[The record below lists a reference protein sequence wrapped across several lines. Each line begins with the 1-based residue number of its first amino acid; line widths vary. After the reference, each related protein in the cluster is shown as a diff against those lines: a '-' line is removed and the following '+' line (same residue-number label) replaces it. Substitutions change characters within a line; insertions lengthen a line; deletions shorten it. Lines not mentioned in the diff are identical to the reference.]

1 MKKIVLLLIILF
13 CVKLI
18 TAQTLTIVDKK
29 TDKPI
34 QLVVVHSEFPNV
46 SAMTSS
52 KGEVNLNLFKGAD
65 TLSFVLTG
73 YEKQV
78 LSMNQIKKMNYRVA
92 MTGKS
97 YTLSEV
103 LVLGRNPNKEMPK
116 TIGKVNILG
125 YSDLRRNNDIF
136 LDKTL
141 NTIAG
146 VRMDVR
152 STTSQSH
159 ILVRGIGG
167 KSRFSIRDIKLY
179 YDGIPIT
186 DADGTTSLTDI
197 DFTSLGKVEVIKGSS
212 AGLYG
217 SSIGGVIN
225 LFSKRARY
233 QEKDFNQYVTF
244 GSFGMLT
251 TTTNFRAG
259 TDKVN
264 FYANYSYQNLNGFRD
279 HSHSKKEFV
288 TFGGDFFV
296 SDVQTL
302 SLLINYAHVNDEFP
316 GEIDSV
322 DFANNPEKSNP
333 AYPLKHI
340 GINSKSFLIGVSQIY
355 KISPNFEN
363 TSSVFMGQVQSENP
377 IEPFFNRRSTSKVG
391 ARSVFSFNT
400 YLGSAKS
407 SFAFGGEVIR
417 NFNVEKHYGFKPFFS
432 DNIDAINSDKEYD
445 LKQFNLFVQSII
457 NFDEM
462 TTLTLSSGMSWSNY
476 FVKDNLRA
484 GGIDQTN
491 EMKLG
496 AYFTPGVSLTHEI
509 TKDISVYAQVST
521 GFSPPTVSE
530 LSLSNGS
537 VNTTLNPEKSINY
550 EIGSNGD
557 LADNRFHYELSLFYL
572 KIKDS
577 FISQTVNGVNEY
589 VNAGSSD
596 NKGLEAMLSYKLI
609 DQQDNFIN
617 LVRPF
622 VTYSYND
629 FKFDDFKTAAA
640 DFSGND
646 FTGLAHHLFNAGLD
660 ITTTPGFYFYATY
673 NYVGKRPLVDDNSK
687 YDDAYGVLDMKLG
700 IRRRIQKEFTLQF
713 YVGVN
718 NLTDERYSPTIA
730 INQRDKSSRNLP
742 VYYNPAPGKNYYAA
756 ANFEYH
762 F

>member
-13 CVKLI
+13 SVKLI

-65 TLSFVLTG
+65 TLSFMLTG

-167 KSRFSIRDIKLY
+167 KSRFNIRDIKVY

-251 TTTNFRAG
+251 TTTNF
-259 TDKVN
+259 
-264 FYANYSYQNLNGFRD
+264 
-279 HSHSKKEFV
+279 
-288 TFGGDFFV
+288 
-296 SDVQTL
+296 
-302 SLLINYAHVNDEFP
+302 
-316 GEIDSV
+316 
-322 DFANNPEKSNP
+322 
-333 AYPLKHI
+333 
-340 GINSKSFLIGVSQIY
+340 
-355 KISPNFEN
+355 
-363 TSSVFMGQVQSENP
+363 
-377 IEPFFNRRSTSKVG
+377 
-391 ARSVFSFNT
+391 
-400 YLGSAKS
+400 
-407 SFAFGGEVIR
+407 
-417 NFNVEKHYGFKPFFS
+417 
-432 DNIDAINSDKEYD
+432 
-445 LKQFNLFVQSII
+445 
-457 NFDEM
+457 
-462 TTLTLSSGMSWSNY
+462 
-476 FVKDNLRA
+476 
-484 GGIDQTN
+484 
-491 EMKLG
+491 
-496 AYFTPGVSLTHEI
+496 
-509 TKDISVYAQVST
+509 
-521 GFSPPTVSE
+521 
-530 LSLSNGS
+530 
-537 VNTTLNPEKSINY
+537 
-550 EIGSNGD
+550 
-557 LADNRFHYELSLFYL
+557 
-572 KIKDS
+572 
-577 FISQTVNGVNEY
+577 
-589 VNAGSSD
+589 
-596 NKGLEAMLSYKLI
+596 
-609 DQQDNFIN
+609 
-617 LVRPF
+617 
-622 VTYSYND
+622 
-629 FKFDDFKTAAA
+629 
-640 DFSGND
+640 
-646 FTGLAHHLFNAGLD
+646 
-660 ITTTPGFYFYATY
+660 
-673 NYVGKRPLVDDNSK
+673 
-687 YDDAYGVLDMKLG
+687 
-700 IRRRIQKEFTLQF
+700 
-713 YVGVN
+713 
-718 NLTDERYSPTIA
+718 
-730 INQRDKSSRNLP
+730 
-742 VYYNPAPGKNYYAA
+742 
-756 ANFEYH
+756 
-762 F
+762 